1 MKSAPFAYGRISH
14 GKGVLF
20 MRKTTP
26 GEGKRLGPAPAVLL
40 GGLLALGV
48 ELVILLVGAAAVSRG
63 ILKADCAP
71 QLTAAACVIGC
82 LAGGL
87 FACRGWESKR
97 LIAGTATGL
106 LCFALILCAA
116 LTAGDEMEFGT
127 QALIEL
133 AGCLLGGVLAGA
145 LAGRSGKKKK
155 RRPGARRN

>member
-1 MKSAPFAYGRISH
+1 
-14 GKGVLF
+14 

-26 GEGKRLGPAPAVLL
+26 GEGKRLGPLPAVLL

-71 QLTAAACVIGC
+71 QLTAAACVVGC

-87 FACRGWESKR
+87 FACRSWESKR
-97 LIAGTATGL
+97 LIAGAAAGL
-106 LCFALILCAA
+106 FCFALILCAA
-116 LTAGDEMEFGT
+116 LTAGEDIEFGT

-133 AGCLLGGVLAGA
+133 ANCLLGGVLAGA

-155 RRPGARRN
+155 SRPGARRSRPAP